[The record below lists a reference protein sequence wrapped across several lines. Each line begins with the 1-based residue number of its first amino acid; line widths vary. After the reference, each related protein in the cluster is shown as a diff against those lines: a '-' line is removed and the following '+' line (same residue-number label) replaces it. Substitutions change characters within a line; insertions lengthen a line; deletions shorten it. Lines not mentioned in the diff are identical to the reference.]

1 METTT
6 QKKQYY
12 PTVKQASGLLL
23 KLILLSIPLAI
34 PLVFIGLILKNM
46 EIEQSITD
54 GLIFLSLYIVL
65 FVITIRIGLQRIRSA
80 NDPDFKL
87 KIESV
92 SAPVIFISIIVI
104 IALIIISEP
113 LSLLIP
119 MPDSVKAYF
128 EKMIQPNILSFIS
141 VAVAAPIL
149 EEILFRGIILEGFL
163 QNYSPQKAIIWSAV
177 LFGVFHL
184 NPWQAIGAIIFGL
197 FFGWLYWKT
206 NSIIPGIILHFVNNF
221 AAFVLTFGIDKNIET
236 LYQLINNWAVYTTV
250 FISSIAI
257 LIVGLRI
264 LKKRFNNLEITTN
277 EVINNWQKD

>member
-1 METTT
+1 METSTSE
-6 QKKQYY
+6 KQYY
-12 PTVKQASGLLL
+12 PTVKQATGLLL

-34 PLVFIGLILKNM
+34 PLVVIGLILKNL

-54 GLIFLSLYIVL
+54 GLIFLSLYIAL
-65 FVITIRIGLQRIRSA
+65 FVITIKIGLQRIRSV
-80 NDPDFKL
+80 NDHDFNI
-87 KIESV
+87 KIKAV
-92 SAPVIFISIIVI
+92 SIPVIFISIVVL
-104 IALIIISEP
+104 IALIIITEP
-113 LSLLIP
+113 ISLLIP

-163 QNYSPQKAIIWSAV
+163 RNYSPQKAIIWSAV

-206 NSIIPGIILHFVNNF
+206 NSLIPGIILHFVNNF
-221 AAFVLTFGIDKNIET
+221 AAFILTFGIDKNIET
-236 LYQLINNWAVYTTV
+236 FYQLINNWAIYSIV
-250 FISSIAI
+250 FISSITI

-264 LKKRFNNLEITTN
+264 LKNRLNDLEITTN
-277 EVINNWQKD
+277 TVIQ